1 MSDKFEVSDGVRVS
15 SKPSDIML
23 TAFFWGLAAV
33 VGLIHL
39 NRYAFR
45 SENKRL
51 ISEEETRCLIVV
63 ERDPTNAGAH
73 AQLADLAYDRQ
84 DLELAIHEW
93 RTAIRLLPEGP
104 FTTSWKRKLKR
115 ALEMQAQQARGERPL
130 EMHELRVCPKCE
142 ADLAKNARV
151 CPRCGEVLYMNPVEF
166 FKQPEVAREWAR
178 ETAAFTVVLLCVGII
193 FMNVSIEWKGTLLMS
208 TAIVGGY
215 YFLKGIEG

>member
-1 MSDKFEVSDGVRVS
+1 
-15 SKPSDIML
+15 ML
-23 TAFFWGLAAV
+23 TAIFWGLAAI

-39 NRYAFR
+39 NRYAFK

-51 ISEEETRCLIVV
+51 ISEEETRCLVVV

-73 AQLADLAYDRQ
+73 AQLANLAYDRQ

-93 RTAIRLLPEGP
+93 RTAIGLLPQGP
-104 FTTSWKRKLKR
+104 FTTTWKSRLRR
-115 ALEMQAQQARGERPL
+115 ALEMREQQLRGERPVQ
-130 EMHELRVCPKCE
+130 MHEMRVCPKCE
-142 ADLAKNARV
+142 ADVPTRAKN

-166 FKQPEVAREWAR
+166 IRQPEVARAWAK
-178 ETAAFTVVLLCVGII
+178 ETAGFTIVLLLVGII
-193 FMNVSIEWKGTLLMS
+193 FMNVPLEVKGTLLMS

>member
-1 MSDKFEVSDGVRVS
+1 
-15 SKPSDIML
+15 ML
-23 TAFFWGLAAV
+23 TAIFWGLAAI
-33 VGLIHL
+33 VGLIHF
-39 NRYAFR
+39 NRYAFK

-51 ISEEETRCLIVV
+51 VSEEETRCLIVI

-93 RTAIRLLPEGP
+93 RTAIRLLPQGP
-104 FTTSWKRKLKR
+104 FTTKWKSRLRR
-115 ALEMQAQQARGERPL
+115 ALEMREQQLRGERPTQ
-130 EMHELRVCPKCE
+130 MHEMRVCPKCE
-142 ADLAKNARV
+142 ADISVRAKT

-166 FKQPEVAREWAR
+166 MRQPEVAREWAK
-178 ETAAFTVVLLCVGII
+178 ETAGFTIVLLLVGII
-193 FMNVSIEWKGTLLMS
+193 FMSVPLEVKGVLLMS